1 MSPAGV
7 TVRRTIGFA
16 RNFLSTALAV
26 GGFLAAAGV
35 AFAFGLK
42 GADGGSLSLPSV
54 WAASV
59 APFLPVLAALLSM
72 DVWSDERLS
81 GRIDMLLT
89 TPVPERELVV
99 GKFLGVWIITLVAVA
114 ASLAASLV
122 LVHANAPSAF
132 GSLGPFDFVPGF
144 FVLSLQ
150 GALWCAV
157 SVSVSAFFRHAAASA
172 FVSVMILVTLP
183 RGLWAALAEWSPLGR
198 TAFGDMPLDA
208 HAVDFASGVVSIGPM
223 VAYMVLAAAALFIC
237 TKRVEAIRL
246 VGRRAAGS
254 RFSTFFAISLSIV
267 LAVLV
272 TALTF
277 RIDIVAELPIGSY
290 ENRISQRMR
299 ALLSE
304 SHGNI
309 VVTCLLKRNDLH
321 FRHVSHL
328 LRALRQESEAQGGA
342 TVTLR
347 FVDPTWDFPE
357 ARRLSRLGVDKPSVV
372 LELGRRR
379 AVLPV
384 EDGISERSL
393 ASAMLRLTT
402 PPHRSSIYWTAG
414 HGESAF
420 DSYGAFGMSDIA
432 RELSRDGF
440 RNSHVDLSGDASI
453 PSDCAL
459 IVMAGGREDISRV
472 EAERLGSYLK
482 QGGRLLVLMGS
493 SDGGG
498 LASLLSAW
506 GIRVST
512 DKSTSSRTLSG
523 GDVVASEFALH
534 PITAPLSGTQVVL
547 EHPVSFVPSSAAGG
561 AGADRIEFTPLVTAG
576 GQCLAAAIERG
587 GTTGED
593 LAFRPTRIVVVGDSL
608 FAMNGP
614 LVSRGNANRDFILG
628 SVAYLAG
635 TGAMETAGAVSG
647 DVLVTGMDRRAWI
660 AFALQ
665 SGLFVPGGIFLAL
678 LLYVVSRRRRS

>member
-1 MSPAGV
+1 MSPTGV

-16 RNFLSTALAV
+16 RNFLSTAIAV
-26 GGFLAAAGV
+26 GGFLAATGV
-35 AFAFGLK
+35 SFVFGLK
-42 GADGGSLSLPSV
+42 SADGGALSLPSV
-54 WAASV
+54 WTASV
-59 APFLPVLAALLSM
+59 APFLPVLAALISM

-81 GRIDMLLT
+81 GRIDLLLT
-89 TPVPERELVV
+89 TPVPERELVA
-99 GKFLGVWIITLVAVA
+99 GKFLGVWIMTLASVV
-114 ASLAASLV
+114 ASLAASLA
-122 LVHANAPSAF
+122 LVHVNAPSAF
-132 GSLGPFDFVPGF
+132 GSLGLLDFIPGLF
-144 FVLSLQ
+144 AIALQ

-157 SVSVSAFFRHAAASA
+157 SVAVSAFFRHAAASA
-172 FVSVMILVTLP
+172 FVSVMLLVTLP
-183 RGLWAALAEWSPLGR
+183 RGLWAAFAEWSPQGR
-198 TAFGDMPLDA
+198 TAFGEMPLDA
-208 HAVDFASGVVSIGPM
+208 HAVDFASGVVSLGP
-223 VAYMVLAAAALFIC
+223 VIAYMVLAATALFIC
-237 TKRVEAIRL
+237 TKRVEAVRL

-254 RFSTFFAISLSIV
+254 RFSTFFAISLSVV
-267 LAVLV
+267 LAVLT

-277 RIDIVAELPIGSY
+277 RIGIVAELPIGSY

-299 ALLSE
+299 ALLAE
-304 SHGNI
+304 SHGSI
-309 VVTCLLKRNDLH
+309 VATCLMSRNDLH
-321 FRHVSHL
+321 YRHVSHL
-328 LRALRQESEAQGGA
+328 LRSLRQESEAQGGA
-342 TVTLR
+342 SVALR

-357 ARRLSRLGVDKPSVV
+357 ARRLSRLGMDKPSVV

-393 ASAMLRLTT
+393 VSAMLRLTT
-402 PPHRSSIYWTAG
+402 PPHRSSIYWTTG
-414 HGESAF
+414 HGEAAF

-440 RNSHVDLSGDASI
+440 RNSFVDLSGDASI

-459 IVMAGGREDISRV
+459 IVMAGGREDISRI

-493 SDGGG
+493 SDGSG
-498 LASLLSAW
+498 LSSLLSAW
-506 GIRVST
+506 GIRASSG
-512 DKSTSSRTLSG
+512 KSPSVMTLSG

-547 EHPVSFVPSSAAGG
+547 EHPISFVQSSAAGG
-561 AGADRIEFTPLVTAG
+561 AGADRIEFTPLVMAG
-576 GQCLAAAIERG
+576 GQCFAAAIERG

-614 LVSRGNANRDFILG
+614 LASRGNANRDFILG

-635 TGAMETAGAVSG
+635 TGVMAAGAGSG
-647 DVLVTGMDRRAWI
+647 DVLVTGLDRRAWI
-660 AFALQ
+660 DFALQ
-665 SGLFVPGGIFLAL
+665 SGLFVPGGISLVM